1 MGTPPPD
8 ATDLHLLVV
17 LRSVVLWLAGQD
29 IPYVII
35 GGVAVSLLAKP
46 RFTQDVD
53 VAIRFDVDQLERLLP
68 TAAVHGLTP
77 RRPDSLAFARRNRV
91 LLLRHEATAIGVD
104 VSFISM
110 PFEEDMLAS
119 ARSTQI
125 EGLELRLPRPEDLII
140 MKAVAHR
147 PQDMVDVELLVES
160 HPDVNL
166 TRVLDWVSQFA
177 QVLQSPDLIDDLQA
191 LLDRLRRNH
200 FVKQVFGKLDPKKP
214 E

>member
-110 PFEEDMLAS
+110 PFEEDML
-119 ARSTQI
+119 
-125 EGLELRLPRPEDLII
+125 
-140 MKAVAHR
+140 
-147 PQDMVDVELLVES
+147 
-160 HPDVNL
+160 
-166 TRVLDWVSQFA
+166 
-177 QVLQSPDLIDDLQA
+177 
-191 LLDRLRRNH
+191 
-200 FVKQVFGKLDPKKP
+200 
-214 E
+214 